1 MISLFRRLDAGEAVF
16 DFIGKRKRWYWV
28 SAVLLL
34 LSITSFIVRGFNFGI
49 EFDGGTQFQFRATTA
64 QPAEVQSVAE
74 QAGADVQNTPQIV
87 GAGGNRSILVKAGE
101 LSAPEQTKV
110 KNALQSRFGE
120 QVTVQAVSSSWG
132 SDITKAAIRG
142 LVFFLVAV
150 CIFIA
155 IRFEWKMAVGAI
167 AALFHDLL
175 LTAGIYSI
183 IGFEVSPSTIVGLL
197 TILGFSLYDTV
208 VVFDKVDENARGILG
223 GSRITYSGAANLAVN
238 QTLMRSINT
247 SLIALLP
254 VAGLLFVGA
263 GLLGVGTIKDLAL
276 VLFVGLAA
284 GAYSSIFLATPIV
297 CELKEREPKY
307 KALAKRVAQR
317 RAAEA
322 RGEAPAGARRQK
334 ATART
339 ATAAATA
346 TATKSRRGRTA
357 VADEDE
363 DLLDTPEAP
372 AVEAVESEDFVDEPT
387 EAPEAPAPAPAGRGA
402 GSSTPRPGAR
412 PQKRPAQKRGGGG
425 RPSAKKRR

>member
-1 MISLFRRLDAGEAVF
+1 MLTLFRRLNAGEAVF

-34 LSITSFIVRGFNFGI
+34 LCVGSFVFRGFNLGI
-49 EFDGGTQFQFRATTA
+49 EFSGGTSFQFKASTA
-64 QPAEVQSVAE
+64 QPAEVQQVAE
-74 QAGADVQNTPQIV
+74 QAGAEVESTPQIV
-87 GAGGNRSILVKAGE
+87 GAGGQRQILLKAGE
-101 LSAPEQTKV
+101 LNPTQQTAV
-110 KNALQSRFGE
+110 KNALQTRFGQ

-132 SDITKAAIRG
+132 SDITAAAIRG
-142 LVFFLVAV
+142 LVIFLIAV

-155 IRFEWKMAVGAI
+155 VRFEWKMAVGAI

-183 IGFEVSPSTIVGLL
+183 VGFEVTPSTVVGLL

-276 VLFVGLAA
+276 VLFVGLAS
-284 GAYSSIFLATPIV
+284 GAYSSIFLATPVV

-307 KALAKRVAQR
+307 AALAKRVATR
-317 RAAEA
+317 RAQEA
-322 RGEAPAGARRQK
+322 KGGEVPAGSARKQK
-334 ATART
+334 AVAGTG
-339 ATAAATA
+339 ATRRGA
-346 TATKSRRGRTA
+346 TATKA
-357 VADEDE
+357 LPAADEDDVVDAELVE
-363 DLLDTPEAP
+363 DDDLVGTEPDE
-372 AVEAVESEDFVDEPT
+372 VEE
-387 EAPEAPAPAPAGRGA
+387 PAPSRAGA

-412 PQKRPAQKRGGGG
+412 PSKRPPQKRGGGG

>member
-1 MISLFRRLDAGEAVF
+1 MISLFRRLDAGEPVF

-142 LVFFLVAV
+142 LVFFLIAV

-183 IGFEVSPSTIVGLL
+183 VGFEVSPSTVVGLL
-197 TILGFSLYDTV
+197 TILGFSLYDKV
-208 VVFDKVDENARGILG
+208 VENARGILG

-317 RAAEA
+317 R
-322 RGEAPAGARRQK
+322 
-334 ATART
+334 
-339 ATAAATA
+339 
-346 TATKSRRGRTA
+346 
-357 VADEDE
+357 
-363 DLLDTPEAP
+363 
-372 AVEAVESEDFVDEPT
+372 
-387 EAPEAPAPAPAGRGA
+387 
-402 GSSTPRPGAR
+402 
-412 PQKRPAQKRGGGG
+412 
-425 RPSAKKRR
+425 